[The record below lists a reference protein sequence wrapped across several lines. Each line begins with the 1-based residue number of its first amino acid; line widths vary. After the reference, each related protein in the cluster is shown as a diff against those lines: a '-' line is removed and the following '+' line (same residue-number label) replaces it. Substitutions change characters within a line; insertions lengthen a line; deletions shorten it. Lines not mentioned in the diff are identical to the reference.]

1 MLTLTL
7 PRTGPSALEH
17 AVETRPRATTE
28 WLARLPFASPVD
40 AAQQLLG
47 ALYALN
53 RHALGEDERYALL
66 PLYRPAVARA
76 AASLEILL
84 AGAGV
89 PPLAQQ
95 QQTGT
100 LLRELRIEHGIS
112 YKHVLQAMVSRAAGH
127 PGPSRRLAEVTA
139 RLIAAQRDV
148 LIACYQTYS
157 QPPAGLWLE
166 LHQLYQLACAAEV
179 ADLAV
184 DDALPASLAYR
195 QALLLA
201 LADPPHMSQTELV
214 HARMFLD
221 KFGALAV
228 LQAATGQHAGKG
240 FAVVV
245 DCDRGPSPIPIKLKE
260 NDLWLDTE
268 MLRRQLHEA
277 AVRLQAGDSP
287 RRIGL
292 PPSMDKSLSRSLS
305 KHLLKLW
312 HTGSQRVFSR
322 YSAAG
327 STLQLAAGVSAIH
340 RLLEQVPQAPELNAD
355 AGTDDIDDADD
366 NLDIHDLNP
375 LMAPSV
381 VVNTSHWA
389 VINDSAAGLALSGT
403 PDAPLNLKVGDAL
416 ALRPD
421 AATDWSLGVIRWI
434 RMQDSRSVELGV
446 QRLSPH
452 LQPVWVRP
460 LRGQRKASPEPAL
473 FIPGVP
479 ALQQPDR
486 LLLPRNIYQP
496 GMDAVVWHAPRQYTL
511 TFGRRH
517 EHTPNFDL
525 IDFTIFASEHPHD

>member
-1 MLTLTL
+1 MLTLNL
-7 PRTGPSALEH
+7 PRTGPSALQH
-17 AVETRPRATTE
+17 AVETRPKATTE
-28 WLARLPFASPVD
+28 WLARLPFASPAD

-76 AASLEILL
+76 AASLETLL

-100 LLRELRIEHGIS
+100 LLRELRIEHSIG
-112 YKHVLQAMVSRAAGH
+112 YKHVLQAMLSRASGRIS
-127 PGPSRRLAEVTA
+127 PSRRMTELIA

-166 LHQLYQLACAAEV
+166 MHQLYHLARTAEV
-179 ADLAV
+179 ADQAV

-201 LADPPHMSQTELV
+201 LADPPHMSHAELV
-214 HARMFLD
+214 HTRMFLD
-221 KFGALAV
+221 KFADLAV
-228 LQAATGQHAGKG
+228 LRPSSEQLVEKG

-245 DCDRGPSPIPIKLKE
+245 DCDRGPSPIPIRLKVH
-260 NDLWLDTE
+260 DLWLDTE

-277 AVRLQAGDSP
+277 TVRLQAGDSP

-292 PPSMDKSLSRSLS
+292 PPSMDKSLSRTLG

-312 HTGSQRVFSR
+312 HTGSQRAFNR
-322 YSAAG
+322 YAAAG
-327 STLQLAAGVSAIH
+327 STLQLVAGVSAIH
-340 RLLEQVPQAPELNAD
+340 RLLEQVPQAPEPSAD
-355 AGTDDIDDADD
+355 ADADAND
-366 NLDIHDLNP
+366 KLDVHDLKP
-375 LMAPSV
+375 LLAASAAV
-381 VVNTSHWA
+381 HTSHWA

-416 ALRPD
+416 ALRTE
-421 AATDWSLGVIRWI
+421 AAADWSLGVIRWI
-434 RMQDSRSVELGV
+434 RMHNSRAVELGV

-473 FIPGVP
+473 LIPGVP